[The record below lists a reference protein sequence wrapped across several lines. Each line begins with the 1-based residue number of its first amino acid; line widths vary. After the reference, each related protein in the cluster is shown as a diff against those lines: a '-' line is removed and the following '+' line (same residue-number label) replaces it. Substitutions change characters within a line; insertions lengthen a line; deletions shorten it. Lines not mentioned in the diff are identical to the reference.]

1 MNVIPFRPLFFN
13 TQWQKSI
20 SPPYDVISKDEEDE
34 LKKFQFNITH
44 ITLPDTNAI
53 GSNLFNEW
61 VSRGVLYRYPK
72 ELLIVIV
79 QEFEYSGKKM
89 KRFSVMAPVQTSP
102 PNGDILTHEHT
113 FGKYV
118 GERKDLMKL
127 TRCQLEPIFLLSE
140 KGDLLDKLKRY
151 TESTHFQNSVEEPKG
166 VMNYVYLVEDKENI
180 SEILSSVS
188 GSRAIIADGHHRLQA
203 TRELYEEDQQNR
215 DFWKFSL
222 SYVEPAD
229 QDSLLI
235 LGINRVISSG
245 HSLKDYMGRVKDYFE
260 VLQVD
265 NASDAKTVVLY
276 DGQYYSLIPKD
287 KAYGEAGIDDIET
300 YAASNPLLIDQILI
314 KKILGIDESTILTDV
329 YYTGD
334 GREAKELVDDGKSDF
349 AVIMPQWDKE
359 KLFALME
366 KGVQLPRKST
376 YFFPKIPSG
385 LALYQDVL

>member
-1 MNVIPFRPLFFN
+1 MNIISFRPLFFN

-20 SPPYDVISKDEEDE
+20 SPPYDVISKDEEVE
-34 LKKFQFNITH
+34 LKKFPFNITH
-44 ITLPDTNAI
+44 ITLPVTNAI
-53 GSNLFNEW
+53 GSDLFNEW
-61 VSRGVLYRYPK
+61 ISRGVLYRYPK
-72 ELLIVIV
+72 ELLIVIM
-79 QEFEYSGKKM
+79 QEFEYNGKKM

-102 PNGDILTHEHT
+102 PDEDILTHEHT

-127 TRCQLEPIFLLSE
+127 TKCQLEPIFLLSE

-166 VMNYVYLVEDKENI
+166 VMNYVYLVEDKERI

-188 GSRAIIADGHHRLQA
+188 SSRAIVADGHHRLQA
-203 TRELYEEDQQNR
+203 TRELYEEDQRNK

-235 LGINRVISSG
+235 LGIHRVISSG
-245 HSLKDYMGRVKDYFE
+245 HSLRDYMARIRDYFE
-260 VLQVD
+260 VSEID
-265 NASDAKTVVLY
+265 NANDAKTVVLY
-276 DGQYYSLIPKD
+276 DGKYHSLRPKD
-287 KAYGEAGIDDIET
+287 KSYNEAGIDDIEA
-300 YAASNPLLIDQILI
+300 YEASNPLLIDRVLI
-314 KKILGIDESTILTDV
+314 RKILGIDESTILTDV

-334 GREAKELVDDGKSDF
+334 ESEAKELVDDGNSGF
-349 AVIMPQWDKE
+349 AVIMPQWDKK
-359 KLFALME
+359 KLFALMD

-385 LALYQDVL
+385 LALYYDVT